1 MLYITL
7 LGGLSTPAVSY
18 VIIVVGGLGFCSPP
32 LRSYYCS
39 QYYIQVADCTVEFSY
54 VYMLYVILYYIVYV
68 NQPRARNWRA
78 PGNPLLLNC
87 WDCHVTFTR
96 CLCLLYKVNGARHSC
111 FN

>member
-18 VIIVVGGLGFCSPP
+18 VIIVVGGWGFCSPP

-68 NQPRARNWRA
+68 NQPRARNW
-78 PGNPLLLNC
+78 
-87 WDCHVTFTR
+87 
-96 CLCLLYKVNGARHSC
+96 
-111 FN
+111 